1 MDEIIEAMTKDNLV
15 EKLEAFWHLDMT
27 DEEID
32 KVVNKINAICDEYP
46 EDKGTIQLTV
56 AKSLLNHS
64 MYSSSP
70 KTGGETNDKDNNDVG
85 GNV

>member
-1 MDEIIEAMTKDNLV
+1 MTKDNLV

-32 KVVNKINAICDEYP
+32 KVVSKINAICDEYP
-46 EDKGTIQLTV
+46 EDKGTIQLAI

-70 KTGGETNDKDNNDVG
+70 KTGGGTNDIR
-85 GNV
+85 GNI